1 MRRRVLQYIL
11 LSIIIA
17 LTDIITKLIIQG
29 NMTLLESR
37 PVIGNF
43 FKLTYLLNS
52 GGVFGS
58 KIGSNLFYL
67 VSAFAVV
74 LLVIYFLYREF
85 GKNRYMD
92 LSLFIVL
99 GGAIGNLFDRV
110 RMGAVVDFLDF
121 DFFKFNLLGYQFNRW
136 PTFNV
141 ADVAVTVGMIIL
153 VFTVVFGLGKSKHEK
168 PPLIGDLTE

>member
-1 MRRRVLQYIL
+1 MRKNVLQYTLI
-11 LSIIIA
+11 SIIIA
-17 LTDIITKLIIQG
+17 LTDIITKLIVQG
-29 NMTLLESR
+29 NMTLHESR

-43 FKLTYLLNS
+43 FKLSYLLNS

-67 VSAFAVV
+67 VSAFIVV
-74 LLVIYFLYREF
+74 LMVIYFLYREF
-85 GKNRYMD
+85 GKNRYTD

-136 PTFNV
+136 PTFNI
-141 ADVAVTVGMIIL
+141 ADVGYSGNDYSGYHCSVWVRQTKAGKIRSNRG
-153 VFTVVFGLGKSKHEK
+153 FT
-168 PPLIGDLTE
+168 